1 MTEERQDRRG
11 GGTAMPQP
19 HGGAIGNPPYEVT
32 EEKRR
37 QVRELAG
44 LQISQQEIADVMG
57 VSADT
62 IQRHHREDFDQGRA
76 AFALKMRKHAFN
88 LALGE
93 LKDPDDPSKGYKA
106 HFTPD
111 RDMTKFVM
119 RSQFGWE
126 DSVKVA
132 TRAEIRQAAQ
142 RGADPYSPHDGGSEK
157 ARLMGT
163 ELVIHT
169 PRWALPL
176 LGPGRYKGA
185 HGGRGSGKSHERA
198 EALIER
204 CIMQKTD
211 AVCIR
216 EVQRSLK

>member
-1 MTEERQDRRG
+1 MSEERDDKRG
-11 GGTAMPQP
+11 APPGAGVITPP
-19 HGGAIGNPPYEVT
+19 HGGRIGNPPHVPTDET
-32 EEKRR
+32 RR

-62 IQRHHREDFDQGRA
+62 IQRHYADDFHQGRA

-93 LKDPDDPSKGYKA
+93 LVDPDDPTKGYKT

-126 DSVKVA
+126 DT
-132 TRAEIRQAAQ
+132 TRVRHEGGDPAKPLNVELTHIR
-142 RGADPYSPHDGGSEK
+142 RVIVDPKKPE
-157 ARLMGT
+157 
-163 ELVIHT
+163 
-169 PRWALPL
+169 
-176 LGPGRYKGA
+176 
-185 HGGRGSGKSHERA
+185 
-198 EALIER
+198 
-204 CIMQKTD
+204 
-211 AVCIR
+211 
-216 EVQRSLK
+216 

>member
-1 MTEERQDRRG
+1 MGRGGSYRVSKGKGPGVRTIRPLFRAFCILPDLDYIPPMTEEREDRRG

-19 HGGAIGNPPYEVT
+19 HGGAIGNPPYEAT

-93 LKDPDDPSKGYKA
+93 LKDPDDPSKGYKD

-119 RSQFGWE
+119 RSQFGWQ
-126 DSVKVA
+126 DSVKMVHEGGDPA
-132 TRAEIRQAAQ
+132 KPLNVELTHIR
-142 RGADPYSPHDGGSEK
+142 RVVVDPKNP
-157 ARLMGT
+157 T
-163 ELVIHT
+163 
-169 PRWALPL
+169 
-176 LGPGRYKGA
+176 
-185 HGGRGSGKSHERA
+185 
-198 EALIER
+198 
-204 CIMQKTD
+204 
-211 AVCIR
+211 
-216 EVQRSLK
+216 